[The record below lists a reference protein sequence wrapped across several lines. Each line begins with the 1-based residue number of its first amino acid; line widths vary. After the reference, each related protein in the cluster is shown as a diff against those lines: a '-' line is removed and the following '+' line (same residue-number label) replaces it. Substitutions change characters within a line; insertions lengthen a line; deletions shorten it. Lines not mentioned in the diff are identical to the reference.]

1 MMRVTDKLNF
11 ANSNS
16 TVMSGMNELRKLSAQ
31 ITSGKKIQDSYED
44 ASVYIDSTRLEYEL
58 KTLKQIQGATKSAS
72 ELTKNTQKALDDIV
86 SQLQNFKTKMTQA
99 ASDGNSQTSREAI
112 AKELTRIRDTIV
124 QLANTS
130 VNGQYLFSGSQ
141 VAIKP
146 FDSEGNYYGDKNN
159 VNVVTGAGTE
169 SSYNIPGWDLFYKAD
184 SDYKK
189 QITTNVSFAD
199 NRWDLSQ
206 EPDKTKY
213 LTGEDKWQQLIG
225 LNYAADGTTNLDKDK
240 DFDTPSTKL
249 DFPPSALY
257 VQGKKPDGTSFKSA
271 VLVGPDSK
279 IDDVLNTIGTLYGNT
294 ADNKVV
300 EVSINNSGQIQI
312 TDLKQGNNQLDFHA
326 VAFTPQTETAQDL
339 RTLNEQVKNN
349 NNLTMQDITN
359 QALEQAMQNNNGN
372 ITQLPAN
379 VTFQPVDANGQ
390 GITDAQ
396 GNALQFTFNFYETD
410 FIKSNMTD
418 TDGTSANGADYDNVY
433 FEKDGSKLT
442 GNVSQVIKANNQYA
456 TDETKLSEVMAGTS
470 LNGTTL
476 NLNVSSKG
484 GNTYEVSINLQTS
497 EVSYQNNAG
506 QTITFPIT
514 HTDPTTGNSGVVTP
528 SNDITYRQIND
539 IIGMFAADTMPTQ
552 TINQNA
558 GKVDAA
564 GYDTIQQSIINS
576 KSTVDVTM
584 DYKGRIQI
592 SDKLS
597 TGTNIKVALTDSAS
611 GVFPLPPLNNTAQV
625 QQGANFSFSANNS
638 LVIDEPNIDM
648 VKDLDS
654 MIESVLNGNM
664 RGDAE
669 GKDPRSVGMQ
679 GALER
684 LDHLADHVRKQN
696 SIAGTYQNE
705 LDDTNKRVSFLY
717 VNVSEIKSGVI
728 DSDYFSALSNF
739 MQTQIAY
746 NAALKAST
754 TLSQLSLLNYM

>member
-58 KTLKQIQGATKSAS
+58 KTLKQIQGATQSAS

-206 EPDKTKY
+206 EPDETKY
-213 LTGEDKWQQLIG
+213 LTGEDKWRQLIG
-225 LNYAADGTTNLDKDK
+225 QNYAADKALDKDK
-240 DFDTPSTKL
+240 DFDDKTAL

-294 ADNKVV
+294 TDNKVV

-326 VAFTPQTETAQDL
+326 VAFTPQTETTQDL
-339 RTLNEQVKNN
+339 KNLIQLANN
-349 NNLTMQDITN
+349 NGLTMNDITN

-372 ITQLPAN
+372 ITQMPTTI
-379 VTFQPVDANGQ
+379 TFQPVDAQGAQILDVNGQ
-390 GITDAQ
+390 PVTYT
-396 GNALQFTFNFYETD
+396 LNFSETD

-418 TDGTSANGADYDNVY
+418 TQNNAANGADYDNVY
-433 FEKDGSKLT
+433 FEQDGSKLT

-484 GNTYEVSINLQTS
+484 GNTYEVSINLQNS

-539 IIGMFAADTMPTQ
+539 IIGMFAADTMPNQ
-552 TINQNA
+552 TIVPNA

-564 GYDTIQQSIINS
+564 GYDAIQQSIINS

-611 GVFPLPPLNNTAQV
+611 GVFPPPPLNNTAQV

-739 MQTQIAY
+739 IQTQIAY

>member
-225 LNYAADGTTNLDKDK
+225 LNYAADKALDKDK

-326 VAFTPQTETAQDL
+326 VAFTPQTSTAQDL
-339 RTLNEQVKNN
+339 KDLIQIAKD
-349 NNLTMQDITN
+349 NNLTMDQITN
-359 QALEQAMQNNNGN
+359 QALTAAMNQAQPLN
-372 ITQLPAN
+372 ITQMPPN
-379 VTFQPVDANGQ
+379 VTFQL
-390 GITDAQ
+390 TDAQ
-396 GNALQFTFNFYETD
+396 GNPINNAQGNPVQPTLNLYETD

-418 TDGTSANGADYDNVY
+418 TDGNPANGADYDNVY
-433 FEKDGSKLT
+433 FEQDGSKLT

-470 LNGTTL
+470 LNGTIL

-564 GYDTIQQSIINS
+564 GYDAIQQSIINS

-611 GVFPLPPLNNTAQV
+611 GVFPQPPLTDTANV
-625 QQGANFSFSANNS
+625 TNGANFSFSANNS